1 MTGYYIL
8 LTELPNYMK
17 NVLHWEEKAIL
28 TGLPYLA
35 MWLVSGAGSILVD
48 SIIERGF
55 MSRTS
60 IRKVANTI
68 ATLGPALA
76 LLGRKLQFLSSLH
89 VFIFSLKDG
98 TVLI

>member
-1 MTGYYIL
+1 
-8 LTELPNYMK
+8 MK

-35 MWLVSGAGSILVD
+35 MWLVSGAGSIIVD
-48 SIIERGF
+48 SIIERGV

-60 IRKVANTI
+60 IRKIANTI

-76 LLGRKLQFLSSLH
+76 LLGRKLRYLSSLH
-89 VFIFSLKDG
+89 ILRFSLKDG
-98 TVLI
+98 TVLTLKF